1 MGDSLDFLLQDKRVD
16 PSKIAAMG
24 VCQSGAYP
32 LLLNSVRP
40 EIAANV
46 VVYGGATARDWQVT
60 ELRPEP
66 YADILARI
74 TAPVLGIW
82 GEADFL
88 ISVDDVRKLRDTL
101 EAKGKSYEF
110 LLFSDMPHGWLND
123 TMPGRYR
130 HAEAEA
136 AWGVIVDFLVRVF
149 RGELPR
155 DRVTARFESNISA
168 AYDFSKN
175 VRLA

>member
-1 MGDSLDFLLQDKRVD
+1 
-16 PSKIAAMG
+16 MG

-32 LLLNSVRP
+32 LLLNSLRA

-46 VVYGGATARDWQVT
+46 VVYGGATPRDWTVN
-60 ELRPEP
+60 ELRREP
-66 YADILARI
+66 YADILGRL

-88 ISVDDVRKLRDTL
+88 ISVADVCKLRDTL
-101 EAKGKSYEF
+101 EARRKSYEF
-110 LLFSDMPHGWLND
+110 WLFRDMPHGWLND

-130 HAEAEA
+130 QAEAEA
-136 AWGVIVDFLVRVF
+136 AWRLILDFLVRAF
-149 RGELPR
+149 RGEFPP
-155 DRVTARFESNISA
+155 DRVVARFESDTA
-168 AYDFSKN
+168 LDYDPARN